1 LTLPAS
7 PADPA
12 VLTALR
18 AMVDDALQASPGR
31 LVVIG
36 ICGAQGSGKSTISD
50 ALASALRE
58 DGIATAVL
66 SIDDIYLTHSER
78 KSLAQTVHPLL
89 ATRGVPGTHDVAL
102 GLATI
107 AALERGE
114 ATALPR
120 FDKATDDRLCRDA
133 WPLASSACRVLIFEG
148 WCVGASA
155 EPIAALPAPMNALE
169 AEEDPASQWRQYANG
184 ALAGPYRGLFAPI
197 DRLALLAAPGFEV
210 VFDWRMQQERELA
223 RSAGPDAS
231 AVMDEAQVARFIQH
245 YERITRHI
253 LREMPGRADCVVQLD
268 QNRRLI
274 AITSR
279 HAG

>member
-1 LTLPAS
+1 
-7 PADPA
+7 
-12 VLTALR
+12 
-18 AMVDDALQASPGR
+18 MVDDALRASPGR

-66 SIDDIYLTHSER
+66 SIDDIYLTHAER
-78 KSLAQTVHPLL
+78 KELAQTVHPLL

-107 AALERGE
+107 AALEREE
-114 ATALPR
+114 ATPLPR

-133 WPLASSACRVLIFEG
+133 WPLAPFACRVLIFEG

-155 EPIAALPAPMNALE
+155 EPIAALPAPINALE
-169 AEEDPASQWRQYANG
+169 ADEDPASQWRQYANA
-184 ALAGPYRGLFAPI
+184 ALAGPYRGLFARI

-210 VFDWRMQQERELA
+210 VFDWRMQQERELW

-231 AVMDEAQVARFIQH
+231 AVMDEAQIARFIQH

-268 QNRRLI
+268 RHRRPM

>member
-1 LTLPAS
+1 
-7 PADPA
+7 
-12 VLTALR
+12 
-18 AMVDDALQASPGR
+18 MVDDALRASPGR

-50 ALASALRE
+50 ALASALRD

-66 SIDDIYLTHSER
+66 SIDDIYLTHDER
-78 KSLAQTVHPLL
+78 KELAQTVHPLL

-114 ATALPR
+114 ATPLPR
-120 FDKATDDRLCRDA
+120 FDKANDDRLCRDA
-133 WPLASSACRVLIFEG
+133 WPLAPAACRVLIFEG
-148 WCVGASA
+148 WCIGASA
-155 EPIAALPAPMNALE
+155 EPSEALPAPINALE
-169 AEEDPASQWRQYANG
+169 ADEDPASQWRQYANA
-184 ALAGPYRGLFAPI
+184 ALAGPYRTLFARI
-197 DRLALLAAPGFEV
+197 DRLALLAAPGFDV

-253 LREMPGRADCVVQLD
+253 LRKMPGRADCVVQLD
-268 QNRRLI
+268 RHRRPI